1 MSARQFPV
9 FGLLLTKEINP
20 QKGIGG
26 RRTAE
31 SETLISESRQENGF
45 GLLVCGVGGREPG
58 QPRAW
63 AAEAIAV
70 LAHRELQEAAQQ
82 SFGAVFQVFGSSFQ
96 SVGAFAGNIFQA
108 VQPLTDSSIVS
119 GIKDFFQNKRG
130 CFNNAFAL
138 TAFFTA
144 DIFQG
149 DGGQGNGS
157 GGAFAAKRGAEAD
170 FATGYVKRVDDD
182 FFAA

>member
-1 MSARQFPV
+1 M
-9 FGLLLTKEINP
+9 
-20 QKGIGG
+20 
-26 RRTAE
+26 
-31 SETLISESRQENGF
+31 
-45 GLLVCGVGGREPG
+45 
-58 QPRAW
+58 
-63 AAEAIAV
+63 

-130 CFNNAFAL
+130 GFNNAFAL

-170 FATGYVKRVDDD
+170 FATGYVKR
-182 FFAA
+182 

>member
-1 MSARQFPV
+1 MGCWHAALAADGALV
-9 FGLLLTKEINP
+9 A
-20 QKGIGG
+20 KG
-26 RRTAE
+26 
-31 SETLISESRQENGF
+31 
-45 GLLVCGVGGREPG
+45 VCGVSGREPG
-58 QPRAW
+58 RPRAW
-63 AAEAIAV
+63 AAEAIAA
-70 LAHRELQEAAQQ
+70 LAAESIGGR
-82 SFGAVFQVFGSSFQ
+82 GDCG
-96 SVGAFAGNIFQA
+96 VGAQGITRGRPA
-108 VQPLTDSSIVS
+108 VLWRCFS
-119 GIKDFFQNKRG
+119 GFRQFLSKCRRFRRQYLSGCSAPDGQQYRKRYQGFFQNKRG
-130 CFNNAFAL
+130 GFNNAFAL

>member
-1 MSARQFPV
+1 MGCWHAALAAEGALV
-9 FGLLLTKEINP
+9 A
-20 QKGIGG
+20 KG
-26 RRTAE
+26 
-31 SETLISESRQENGF
+31 
-45 GLLVCGVGGREPG
+45 VCGVSGREPG

-63 AAEAIAV
+63 AAEATAT

-82 SFGAVFQVFGSSFQ
+82 SFGAVFQIFGSSFQ

-108 VQPLTDSSIVS
+108 VQPLTDSCIVS

-170 FATGYVKRVDDD
+170 FAAGYVKRVDDD